1 MRRTCSV
8 GNLVGVPPLDR
19 AEPHRPH
26 PTALIGHVGRMQSA
40 IKALAGTHAG
50 LPLHLSRSRR
60 EHQLVR
66 GLLKRHASEA
76 ESRSDAA
83 TRKEGLVT

>member
-1 MRRTCSV
+1 MPVLHR
-8 GNLVGVPPLDR
+8 G
-19 AEPHRPH
+19 EPHRPH

-60 EHQLVR
+60 ENEVVR
-66 GLLKRHASEA
+66 GLLKRHATEANSGSEV
-76 ESRSDAA
+76 AA
-83 TRKEGLVT
+83 RKGLVT